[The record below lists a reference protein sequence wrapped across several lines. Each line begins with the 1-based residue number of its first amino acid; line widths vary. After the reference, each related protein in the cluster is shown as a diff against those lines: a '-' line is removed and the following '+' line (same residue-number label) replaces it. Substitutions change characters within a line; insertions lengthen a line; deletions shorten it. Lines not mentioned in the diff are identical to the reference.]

1 MHMKKNKSLEDRIVR
16 DVYTFETQ
24 RTSFQVV
31 VRLVLIM
38 LFGICALVFGGV
50 LGDVFHEND
59 LYSLIQDCLDAGEY
73 TYLRINNVLTV
84 FMQEAPLWLVVLAVS
99 AGIGVIVLLIS
110 LVKNR
115 KVYYHRL
122 KSLIAYWFS
131 L

>member
-1 MHMKKNKSLEDRIVR
+1 MKKNKSLEDRIVR

-84 FMQEAPLWLVVLAVS
+84 FMQEAPLWLIVLAVS

>member
-1 MHMKKNKSLEDRIVR
+1 MKKNKSLEDRIVR